1 MNAINSW
8 SKKLGQMVLTF
19 VRNHKR
25 ILIEVFSVVAFF
37 VFITLSI
44 NKCTYYKNVNDK
56 NIIALTDSVKYYKG
70 KYGNEV
76 AKKTMVETDCKNL
89 QNINDS
95 LYRMI
100 QSMQVKKPDIVIGG
114 STSIDN
120 GKHDTVWVPTVTE
133 ITSKNIYRKFDFSNQ
148 YRELVG
154 NVNYT
159 NDTLG
164 LHIEKDRIQFKYA
177 LAIKD
182 NAVYMTSDNPYVK
195 FNSITGLTIPKQKKE
210 KKFGIG
216 PSVFGGYS
224 NKGFVY
230 GVGIG
235 LQYNLISFWKFLK
248 IVLYLNR
255 IKIEWIIMDKLTD
268 MDKFLMLYFIFWW
281 IVDIRFYPYFVKSL
295 PSTDEFNLTNIFRK
309 QYEKYLDV

>member
-1 MNAINSW
+1 MNAISSW
-8 SKKLGQMVLTF
+8 NKKLGQMVLTF
-19 VRNHKR
+19 IRNHKR

-76 AKKTMVETDCKNL
+76 AKKTMIETDCKNL

-95 LYRMI
+95 LYKMI
-100 QSMQVKKPDIVIGG
+100 QNMQVKKPDIVIGG

-120 GKHDTVWVPTVTE
+120 GKHDTVWVPTTTE

-148 YRELVG
+148 YRELTG

-182 NAVYMTSDNPYVK
+182 NVVYMTSDNPYVK

-235 LQYNLISFWKFLK
+235 LQYNLISF
-248 IVLYLNR
+248 
-255 IKIEWIIMDKLTD
+255 
-268 MDKFLMLYFIFWW
+268 
-281 IVDIRFYPYFVKSL
+281 
-295 PSTDEFNLTNIFRK
+295 
-309 QYEKYLDV
+309 

>member
-1 MNAINSW
+1 MNAISSW

-44 NKCTYYKNVNDK
+44 NKCSYYKNVNDK
-56 NIIALTDSVKYYKG
+56 NIIALTDSVNYYKG

-76 AKKTMVETDCKNL
+76 AKKTMIETDCKNL
-89 QNINDS
+89 QIINDS

-120 GKHDTVWVPTVTE
+120 GKHDTVYIPTVTE

-148 YRELVG
+148 YRELTG
-154 NVNYT
+154 NVSYT

-164 LHIEKDRIQFKYA
+164 LYIEKDRMQFKYA
-177 LAIKD
+177 LAVKD
-182 NAVYMTSDNPYVK
+182 NVVYMTSDNPYVK

-230 GVGIG
+230 GIGIG
-235 LQYNLISFWKFLK
+235 LQYN
-248 IVLYLNR
+248 
-255 IKIEWIIMDKLTD
+255 
-268 MDKFLMLYFIFWW
+268 FINF
-281 IVDIRFYPYFVKSL
+281 
-295 PSTDEFNLTNIFRK
+295 
-309 QYEKYLDV
+309 

>member
-1 MNAINSW
+1 MNAINLW

-44 NKCTYYKNVNDK
+44 NKCTYYKNINDK
-56 NIIALTDSVKYYKG
+56 NIIALTDSVNYYKG

-76 AKKTMVETDCKNL
+76 AKKTMIETDCKNL
-89 QNINDS
+89 QIINDS

-120 GKHDTVWVPTVTE
+120 GKHDTVYILTVTE
-133 ITSKNIYRKFDFSNQ
+133 IASKNIYRKFDFSNQ
-148 YRELVG
+148 YRELTG
-154 NVNYT
+154 NVSYT

-164 LHIEKDRIQFKYA
+164 LYIEKDRMQFKYA
-177 LAIKD
+177 LAVKD
-182 NAVYMTSDNPYVK
+182 NVVYMTSDNPYVK

-216 PSVFGGYS
+216 PSLFGGYS

-230 GVGIG
+230 GIGIG
-235 LQYNLISFWKFLK
+235 LQYN
-248 IVLYLNR
+248 
-255 IKIEWIIMDKLTD
+255 
-268 MDKFLMLYFIFWW
+268 FINF
-281 IVDIRFYPYFVKSL
+281 
-295 PSTDEFNLTNIFRK
+295 
-309 QYEKYLDV
+309 

>member
-1 MNAINSW
+1 MNAISSW
-8 SKKLGQMVLTF
+8 NKKLGQMVLTF

-44 NKCTYYKNVNDK
+44 NKCTYYKNVNNK

-76 AKKTMVETDCKNL
+76 AKKTMIETDCKNL

-120 GKHDTVWVPTVTE
+120 GKHDTVYIPTVTE

-148 YRELVG
+148 YRELTG

-216 PSVFGGYS
+216 PSIFGGYS

-235 LQYNLISFWKFLK
+235 LQYNLISF
-248 IVLYLNR
+248 
-255 IKIEWIIMDKLTD
+255 
-268 MDKFLMLYFIFWW
+268 
-281 IVDIRFYPYFVKSL
+281 
-295 PSTDEFNLTNIFRK
+295 
-309 QYEKYLDV
+309 

>member
-1 MNAINSW
+1 MNAISLW

-56 NIIALTDSVKYYKG
+56 NIIALTDSVNYYKG

-76 AKKTMVETDCKNL
+76 AKKTMIETDYKNL
-89 QNINDS
+89 QIINDS

-133 ITSKNIYRKFDFSNQ
+133 ITSKNIYKKFDFSNQ
-148 YRELVG
+148 YRELTG
-154 NVNYT
+154 NVSYT

-164 LHIEKDRIQFKYA
+164 LYIEKDIMRFKYA
-177 LAIKD
+177 LAVKD
-182 NAVYMTSDNPYVK
+182 NVVYMTSDNPYVK
-195 FNSITGLTIPKQKKE
+195 FNSITGLKIPKQKKE

-230 GVGIG
+230 GIGIG
-235 LQYNLISFWKFLK
+235 LQYN
-248 IVLYLNR
+248 
-255 IKIEWIIMDKLTD
+255 
-268 MDKFLMLYFIFWW
+268 FINF
-281 IVDIRFYPYFVKSL
+281 
-295 PSTDEFNLTNIFRK
+295 
-309 QYEKYLDV
+309 

>member
-1 MNAINSW
+1 MNAISLW

-76 AKKTMVETDCKNL
+76 AKKAMIETDYKNL
-89 QNINDS
+89 QIINDS

-100 QSMQVKKPDIVIGG
+100 QSMQVKKPDMVIGG

-148 YRELVG
+148 YRELTG
-154 NVNYT
+154 NVSYT

-164 LHIEKDRIQFKYA
+164 LRIEKDIMQFKYA
-177 LAIKD
+177 LAVKD
-182 NAVYMTSDNPYVK
+182 NVVYMTSDNPYVK

-230 GVGIG
+230 GIGIG
-235 LQYNLISFWKFLK
+235 LQYNLISF
-248 IVLYLNR
+248 
-255 IKIEWIIMDKLTD
+255 
-268 MDKFLMLYFIFWW
+268 
-281 IVDIRFYPYFVKSL
+281 
-295 PSTDEFNLTNIFRK
+295 
-309 QYEKYLDV
+309 

>member
-1 MNAINSW
+1 MNAINLW

-44 NKCTYYKNVNDK
+44 NKCTYYKNINDK
-56 NIIALTDSVKYYKG
+56 NIIALTDSVNYYKG

-76 AKKTMVETDCKNL
+76 AKKTMIETDCKNL
-89 QNINDS
+89 QIINDS

-120 GKHDTVWVPTVTE
+120 GKNDTVYIPTVTE

-148 YRELVG
+148 YRELTG
-154 NVNYT
+154 NVSYT

-164 LHIEKDRIQFKYA
+164 LHIEKDRMQFKYA

-182 NAVYMTSDNPYVK
+182 NVVYMTSDNPYVK

-230 GVGIG
+230 GIGIG
-235 LQYNLISFWKFLK
+235 LQYNLISF
-248 IVLYLNR
+248 
-255 IKIEWIIMDKLTD
+255 
-268 MDKFLMLYFIFWW
+268 
-281 IVDIRFYPYFVKSL
+281 
-295 PSTDEFNLTNIFRK
+295 
-309 QYEKYLDV
+309 

>member
-1 MNAINSW
+1 MNAISSW
-8 SKKLGQMVLTF
+8 NKLMWQTATSF

-44 NKCTYYKNVNDK
+44 NKCTYYKDVNDK

-76 AKKTMVETDCKNL
+76 AKKTMIETDCKNL

-120 GKHDTVWVPTVTE
+120 GKHDTVYIPTVTE

-148 YRELVG
+148 YRELTG

-177 LAIKD
+177 LAVKD

-235 LQYNLISFWKFLK
+235 LQYN
-248 IVLYLNR
+248 
-255 IKIEWIIMDKLTD
+255 
-268 MDKFLMLYFIFWW
+268 FINF
-281 IVDIRFYPYFVKSL
+281 
-295 PSTDEFNLTNIFRK
+295 
-309 QYEKYLDV
+309 

>member
-1 MNAINSW
+1 MNAISSW
-8 SKKLGQMVLTF
+8 NKKLGQMVLTF

-76 AKKTMVETDCKNL
+76 AKKTMIETDCKNL
-89 QNINDS
+89 HNINDS

-100 QSMQVKKPDIVIGG
+100 QSMQVKKPNIVIGG
-114 STSIDN
+114 SPSIDN

-148 YRELVG
+148 YRELTG

-182 NAVYMTSDNPYVK
+182 NVVYMTSDNPYVK

-216 PSVFGGYS
+216 QSVFGGYS
-224 NKGFVY
+224 NRGFVY
-230 GVGIG
+230 GIGIG
-235 LQYNLISFWKFLK
+235 LQYNLISF
-248 IVLYLNR
+248 
-255 IKIEWIIMDKLTD
+255 
-268 MDKFLMLYFIFWW
+268 
-281 IVDIRFYPYFVKSL
+281 
-295 PSTDEFNLTNIFRK
+295 
-309 QYEKYLDV
+309 

>member
-1 MNAINSW
+1 MNAISLW

-44 NKCTYYKNVNDK
+44 NKCTYYKTVNDK
-56 NIIALTDSVKYYKG
+56 NIIALIDSVNYYKG

-76 AKKTMVETDCKNL
+76 AKKTMIETDYKNL
-89 QNINDS
+89 RIINDS

-120 GKHDTVWVPTVTE
+120 GKRDTVYIPTVTE

-148 YRELVG
+148 YRELTG
-154 NVNYT
+154 NVSYT

-164 LHIEKDRIQFKYA
+164 LYIEKDRMQFKYA
-177 LAIKD
+177 LAVKD
-182 NAVYMTSDNPYVK
+182 NVVYMTSDNPYVK

-224 NKGFVY
+224 NRGFVY
-230 GVGIG
+230 GIGIG
-235 LQYNLISFWKFLK
+235 LQYN
-248 IVLYLNR
+248 
-255 IKIEWIIMDKLTD
+255 
-268 MDKFLMLYFIFWW
+268 FINF
-281 IVDIRFYPYFVKSL
+281 
-295 PSTDEFNLTNIFRK
+295 
-309 QYEKYLDV
+309 

>member
-1 MNAINSW
+1 MNAISSW

-37 VFITLSI
+37 VFITWSI

-56 NIIALTDSVKYYKG
+56 NIIALTDSVNYYKG

-76 AKKTMVETDCKNL
+76 AKKTMIETDCKNL
-89 QNINDS
+89 QIINDS

-120 GKHDTVWVPTVTE
+120 GKNDTVYIPTVTE

-148 YRELVG
+148 YRELTG
-154 NVNYT
+154 NVSYT

-164 LHIEKDRIQFKYA
+164 LHIEKDIMQFKYA

-182 NAVYMTSDNPYVK
+182 NVVYMTSDNPYVK

-230 GVGIG
+230 GIGIG
-235 LQYNLISFWKFLK
+235 LQYNLISF
-248 IVLYLNR
+248 
-255 IKIEWIIMDKLTD
+255 
-268 MDKFLMLYFIFWW
+268 
-281 IVDIRFYPYFVKSL
+281 
-295 PSTDEFNLTNIFRK
+295 
-309 QYEKYLDV
+309 

>member
-1 MNAINSW
+1 MNAISLW

-19 VRNHKR
+19 IRNHKR

-44 NKCTYYKNVNDK
+44 NKCTYYKNINAK

-76 AKKTMVETDCKNL
+76 AKKTMIETDCKNL
-89 QNINDS
+89 QIINDS

-148 YRELVG
+148 YRDLTG
-154 NVNYT
+154 NVSYT

-164 LHIEKDRIQFKYA
+164 LYIEKDIMQFKYA
-177 LAIKD
+177 LAVKD
-182 NAVYMTSDNPYVK
+182 NVVYMTSDNPYVK

-230 GVGIG
+230 GIGIG
-235 LQYNLISFWKFLK
+235 LQYNLISF
-248 IVLYLNR
+248 
-255 IKIEWIIMDKLTD
+255 
-268 MDKFLMLYFIFWW
+268 
-281 IVDIRFYPYFVKSL
+281 
-295 PSTDEFNLTNIFRK
+295 
-309 QYEKYLDV
+309 

>member
-1 MNAINSW
+1 MNVISSW
-8 SKKLGQMVLTF
+8 NKKLGQMVLTF

-44 NKCTYYKNVNDK
+44 NKCTYYKNVNSK

-76 AKKTMVETDCKNL
+76 AKKTMMETDCKNL

-114 STSIDN
+114 SASIDN
-120 GKHDTVWVPTVTE
+120 GKHDTVYIPTVTE

-148 YRELVG
+148 YRELIG

-177 LAIKD
+177 LTIKD
-182 NAVYMTSDNPYVK
+182 NVVYMTSDNPYVK

-230 GVGIG
+230 GIGIG
-235 LQYNLISFWKFLK
+235 LQYNLISF
-248 IVLYLNR
+248 
-255 IKIEWIIMDKLTD
+255 
-268 MDKFLMLYFIFWW
+268 
-281 IVDIRFYPYFVKSL
+281 
-295 PSTDEFNLTNIFRK
+295 
-309 QYEKYLDV
+309 

>member
-1 MNAINSW
+1 MNAINLW

-56 NIIALTDSVKYYKG
+56 NIIALTDSVNYYKG

-76 AKKTMVETDCKNL
+76 AKKTMIETDCKNL
-89 QNINDS
+89 QIINDS

-120 GKHDTVWVPTVTE
+120 GKNDTVYIPTVTE

-148 YRELVG
+148 YRELTG
-154 NVNYT
+154 NVSYT

-164 LHIEKDRIQFKYA
+164 LYIEKDRMQFKYA
-177 LAIKD
+177 LAVKD
-182 NAVYMTSDNPYVK
+182 NVVYMTSDNPYVK

-230 GVGIG
+230 GIGIG
-235 LQYNLISFWKFLK
+235 LQYN
-248 IVLYLNR
+248 
-255 IKIEWIIMDKLTD
+255 
-268 MDKFLMLYFIFWW
+268 FINF
-281 IVDIRFYPYFVKSL
+281 
-295 PSTDEFNLTNIFRK
+295 
-309 QYEKYLDV
+309 

>member
-1 MNAINSW
+1 MNAISLW

-76 AKKTMVETDCKNL
+76 AKKTMIETDCKNL
-89 QNINDS
+89 QIINDS

-133 ITSKNIYRKFDFSNQ
+133 ITSKNIYRKFDFSNK
-148 YRELVG
+148 YRELTG
-154 NVNYT
+154 NVSYT

-164 LHIEKDRIQFKYA
+164 LHIEKDIMQFNYA
-177 LAIKD
+177 LAVK
-182 NAVYMTSDNPYVK
+182 NNVVYMTSDNPYVK

-230 GVGIG
+230 GIGIG
-235 LQYNLISFWKFLK
+235 LQYNLMNF
-248 IVLYLNR
+248 
-255 IKIEWIIMDKLTD
+255 
-268 MDKFLMLYFIFWW
+268 
-281 IVDIRFYPYFVKSL
+281 
-295 PSTDEFNLTNIFRK
+295 
-309 QYEKYLDV
+309 

>member
-1 MNAINSW
+1 MNAISLW

-37 VFITLSI
+37 VFITWSI
-44 NKCTYYKNVNDK
+44 NKCTYYKTVNDK
-56 NIIALTDSVKYYKG
+56 NIIALTDSVNYYKG

-76 AKKTMVETDCKNL
+76 AKKTMIETDCKNL
-89 QNINDS
+89 QIINDS

-120 GKHDTVWVPTVTE
+120 GKRDTVYIPTVTE

-148 YRELVG
+148 YRELTG
-154 NVNYT
+154 NVSYT

-164 LHIEKDRIQFKYA
+164 LYIEKDRMQFKYA
-177 LAIKD
+177 LAVKD
-182 NAVYMTSDNPYVK
+182 NVVYMTSDNPYVK

-230 GVGIG
+230 GIGIG
-235 LQYNLISFWKFLK
+235 LQYN
-248 IVLYLNR
+248 
-255 IKIEWIIMDKLTD
+255 
-268 MDKFLMLYFIFWW
+268 FINF
-281 IVDIRFYPYFVKSL
+281 
-295 PSTDEFNLTNIFRK
+295 
-309 QYEKYLDV
+309 

>member
-1 MNAINSW
+1 MNAINLW

-25 ILIEVFSVVAFF
+25 IFIEVFSVVAFF

-44 NKCTYYKNVNDK
+44 NKCTYYKNINNK
-56 NIIALTDSVKYYKG
+56 NIIALTDSVNYYKG

-76 AKKTMVETDCKNL
+76 AKKTMIETDCKNL
-89 QNINDS
+89 QIINDS

-148 YRELVG
+148 YRELTG
-154 NVNYT
+154 NVSYT

-164 LHIEKDRIQFKYA
+164 LYIEKDIMQFKYA
-177 LAIKD
+177 LAVKD
-182 NAVYMTSDNPYVK
+182 NVVYMTSDNPYVK
-195 FNSITGLTIPKQKKE
+195 FNSITGLKIPKQKKE

-230 GVGIG
+230 GIGIG
-235 LQYNLISFWKFLK
+235 LQYN
-248 IVLYLNR
+248 
-255 IKIEWIIMDKLTD
+255 
-268 MDKFLMLYFIFWW
+268 FINF
-281 IVDIRFYPYFVKSL
+281 
-295 PSTDEFNLTNIFRK
+295 
-309 QYEKYLDV
+309 

>member
-1 MNAINSW
+1 MNAINLW

-56 NIIALTDSVKYYKG
+56 NIIALTDSVNYYKG

-76 AKKTMVETDCKNL
+76 AKKTMIETDCKNL
-89 QNINDS
+89 QIINDS

-120 GKHDTVWVPTVTE
+120 GKNDTVYIPTVTE

-148 YRELVG
+148 YRELTG
-154 NVNYT
+154 NVSYT

-164 LHIEKDRIQFKYA
+164 LYIEKDRMQFKYA
-177 LAIKD
+177 LAVKD
-182 NAVYMTSDNPYVK
+182 NVVYMTSDNPYVK
-195 FNSITGLTIPKQKKE
+195 FNSITGLKIPKQKKE

-230 GVGIG
+230 GIGIG
-235 LQYNLISFWKFLK
+235 LQYN
-248 IVLYLNR
+248 
-255 IKIEWIIMDKLTD
+255 
-268 MDKFLMLYFIFWW
+268 FINF
-281 IVDIRFYPYFVKSL
+281 
-295 PSTDEFNLTNIFRK
+295 
-309 QYEKYLDV
+309 

>member
-1 MNAINSW
+1 MNAISLW

-37 VFITLSI
+37 VFMTLSI

-76 AKKTMVETDCKNL
+76 AKKTMIETDCKNL

-148 YRELVG
+148 YRELTG
-154 NVNYT
+154 NVSYI

-164 LHIEKDRIQFKYA
+164 LNIEKDIMQFKYA
-177 LAIKD
+177 LAVKD
-182 NAVYMTSDNPYVK
+182 NVVYMTSDNPYVK

-230 GVGIG
+230 GIGIG
-235 LQYNLISFWKFLK
+235 LQYNLISF
-248 IVLYLNR
+248 
-255 IKIEWIIMDKLTD
+255 
-268 MDKFLMLYFIFWW
+268 
-281 IVDIRFYPYFVKSL
+281 
-295 PSTDEFNLTNIFRK
+295 
-309 QYEKYLDV
+309 

>member
-1 MNAINSW
+1 MNAISLW

-25 ILIEVFSVVAFF
+25 ILIEVFSVVAFL

-44 NKCTYYKNVNDK
+44 NKCTYYKNINDK

-76 AKKTMVETDCKNL
+76 AKKTMIETDCKNL
-89 QNINDS
+89 QIINDS

-148 YRELVG
+148 YRELTG
-154 NVNYT
+154 NVSYT

-164 LHIEKDRIQFKYA
+164 LYIEKDIIQFKYA
-177 LAIKD
+177 LAVKD
-182 NAVYMTSDNPYVK
+182 NVVYMTSDNPYVK

-216 PSVFGGYS
+216 PSLFGGYS

-230 GVGIG
+230 GIGIG
-235 LQYNLISFWKFLK
+235 LQYNLISF
-248 IVLYLNR
+248 
-255 IKIEWIIMDKLTD
+255 
-268 MDKFLMLYFIFWW
+268 
-281 IVDIRFYPYFVKSL
+281 
-295 PSTDEFNLTNIFRK
+295 
-309 QYEKYLDV
+309 

>member
-1 MNAINSW
+1 MNAINLW

-37 VFITLSI
+37 VFITWSI
-44 NKCTYYKNVNDK
+44 NKCTYYKNINDK

-76 AKKTMVETDCKNL
+76 AKKTMIETDCKNL
-89 QNINDS
+89 QIINDS

-120 GKHDTVWVPTVTE
+120 GKHDTVWVPIVTE

-148 YRELVG
+148 YRELTG
-154 NVNYT
+154 NVSYT

-164 LHIEKDRIQFKYA
+164 LHIEKDIMQFKYA
-177 LAIKD
+177 LAVKD
-182 NAVYMTSDNPYVK
+182 NVVYMTSDNPYVK

-230 GVGIG
+230 GIGIG
-235 LQYNLISFWKFLK
+235 LQYNLISF
-248 IVLYLNR
+248 
-255 IKIEWIIMDKLTD
+255 
-268 MDKFLMLYFIFWW
+268 
-281 IVDIRFYPYFVKSL
+281 
-295 PSTDEFNLTNIFRK
+295 
-309 QYEKYLDV
+309 

>member
-1 MNAINSW
+1 MNAISLW

-25 ILIEVFSVVAFF
+25 IFIEVFSVVAFF

-56 NIIALTDSVKYYKG
+56 NIIELTDSINYYKG

-76 AKKTMVETDCKNL
+76 AKKTMIETDCKNL

-100 QSMQVKKPDIVIGG
+100 QSMQVKKPDMVIGG

-120 GKHDTVWVPTVTE
+120 GKHDTVYIPTVTE

-148 YRELVG
+148 YRELTG
-154 NVNYT
+154 NVSYT

-164 LHIEKDRIQFKYA
+164 LYIEKDIMQFKYA
-177 LAIKD
+177 LAVKD
-182 NAVYMTSDNPYVK
+182 NVVYMTSDNPYVK

-224 NKGFVY
+224 NRGFVY
-230 GVGIG
+230 GIGIG
-235 LQYNLISFWKFLK
+235 LQYNLISF
-248 IVLYLNR
+248 
-255 IKIEWIIMDKLTD
+255 
-268 MDKFLMLYFIFWW
+268 
-281 IVDIRFYPYFVKSL
+281 
-295 PSTDEFNLTNIFRK
+295 
-309 QYEKYLDV
+309 

>member
-1 MNAINSW
+1 MNAINLW

-37 VFITLSI
+37 VFITWSI

-56 NIIALTDSVKYYKG
+56 NIIALTDSVNYYKG

-76 AKKTMVETDCKNL
+76 AKKTMIETDCKNL
-89 QNINDS
+89 QIINDS

-148 YRELVG
+148 YRELTG
-154 NVNYT
+154 NVSYT

-164 LHIEKDRIQFKYA
+164 LYIEKDIMQFKYA
-177 LAIKD
+177 LAVKD
-182 NAVYMTSDNPYVK
+182 NVVYMTSGNPYVK

-230 GVGIG
+230 GIGIG
-235 LQYNLISFWKFLK
+235 LQYNLISF
-248 IVLYLNR
+248 
-255 IKIEWIIMDKLTD
+255 
-268 MDKFLMLYFIFWW
+268 
-281 IVDIRFYPYFVKSL
+281 
-295 PSTDEFNLTNIFRK
+295 
-309 QYEKYLDV
+309 

>member
-1 MNAINSW
+1 MNAISLW

-44 NKCTYYKNVNDK
+44 NKCTYYKNINDK

-76 AKKTMVETDCKNL
+76 AKKTMIETDCKNL
-89 QNINDS
+89 QIINDS

-100 QSMQVKKPDIVIGG
+100 QSMQVKKPDMVIGG

-120 GKHDTVWVPTVTE
+120 GKHDTVWIPTVTE

-148 YRELVG
+148 YRELTG
-154 NVNYT
+154 NVSYT

-164 LHIEKDRIQFKYA
+164 LHIGKDITQFKYA
-177 LAIKD
+177 LAVKD
-182 NAVYMTSDNPYVK
+182 NVVYMTSDNPYVK
-195 FNSITGLTIPKQKKE
+195 FNSITGLKIPKQKKE

-216 PSVFGGYS
+216 PSVFGGYT

-230 GVGIG
+230 GIGIG
-235 LQYNLISFWKFLK
+235 LQHNLISF
-248 IVLYLNR
+248 
-255 IKIEWIIMDKLTD
+255 
-268 MDKFLMLYFIFWW
+268 
-281 IVDIRFYPYFVKSL
+281 
-295 PSTDEFNLTNIFRK
+295 
-309 QYEKYLDV
+309 

>member
-1 MNAINSW
+1 MNAISLW

-44 NKCTYYKNVNDK
+44 NKCTYYKNINNK

-76 AKKTMVETDCKNL
+76 AKKTMIETDCKNL
-89 QNINDS
+89 QIINDS

-148 YRELVG
+148 YRELTG
-154 NVNYT
+154 NVSYT

-164 LHIEKDRIQFKYA
+164 LYIEKDIMQFKYA
-177 LAIKD
+177 LAVKD
-182 NAVYMTSDNPYVK
+182 NDVYMTSDNPYVK

-230 GVGIG
+230 GIGIG
-235 LQYNLISFWKFLK
+235 LQYN
-248 IVLYLNR
+248 
-255 IKIEWIIMDKLTD
+255 
-268 MDKFLMLYFIFWW
+268 FINF
-281 IVDIRFYPYFVKSL
+281 
-295 PSTDEFNLTNIFRK
+295 
-309 QYEKYLDV
+309 

>member
-1 MNAINSW
+1 MNAISLW

-44 NKCTYYKNVNDK
+44 NKCTYYKNVNDR

-76 AKKTMVETDCKNL
+76 AKKTMIETDCKNL
-89 QNINDS
+89 QIINDS

-100 QSMQVKKPDIVIGG
+100 QNMQVKKPDMVIGG

-148 YRELVG
+148 YRELTG
-154 NVNYT
+154 NVSYT

-164 LHIEKDRIQFKYA
+164 LHIEKDITQFKYA
-177 LAIKD
+177 LAVKD
-182 NAVYMTSDNPYVK
+182 NVVYMTSDNPYVK
-195 FNSITGLTIPKQKKE
+195 FNSITGLKIPKQKKE

-230 GVGIG
+230 GIGIG
-235 LQYNLISFWKFLK
+235 LQYNLISF
-248 IVLYLNR
+248 
-255 IKIEWIIMDKLTD
+255 
-268 MDKFLMLYFIFWW
+268 
-281 IVDIRFYPYFVKSL
+281 
-295 PSTDEFNLTNIFRK
+295 
-309 QYEKYLDV
+309 

>member
-1 MNAINSW
+1 MNAISSW

-37 VFITLSI
+37 VFINLSI
-44 NKCTYYKNVNDK
+44 NKCSYYKNVNDK
-56 NIIALTDSVKYYKG
+56 NIIALTDSVNYYKG

-76 AKKTMVETDCKNL
+76 AKKSMIETDCKNL
-89 QNINDS
+89 QIINDS
-95 LYRMI
+95 LYRMV

-120 GKHDTVWVPTVTE
+120 GKHDTVYIPTVTE

-148 YRELVG
+148 YRELTG
-154 NVNYT
+154 NVSYT

-164 LHIEKDRIQFKYA
+164 LYIEKDRMQFKYV
-177 LAIKD
+177 LAVKD
-182 NAVYMTSDNPYVK
+182 NVVYMTSDNPYVK

-230 GVGIG
+230 GIGIG
-235 LQYNLISFWKFLK
+235 LQYN
-248 IVLYLNR
+248 
-255 IKIEWIIMDKLTD
+255 
-268 MDKFLMLYFIFWW
+268 FINF
-281 IVDIRFYPYFVKSL
+281 
-295 PSTDEFNLTNIFRK
+295 
-309 QYEKYLDV
+309 

>member
-1 MNAINSW
+1 MNAISLW

-76 AKKTMVETDCKNL
+76 AKKTMIETDYKNL
-89 QNINDS
+89 QIINDS

-100 QSMQVKKPDIVIGG
+100 QSMQVKKPDMVMGG

-148 YRELVG
+148 YRELIG
-154 NVNYT
+154 NVSYT

-164 LHIEKDRIQFKYA
+164 LYIEKDRIQFKYA
-177 LAIKD
+177 LAVKD
-182 NAVYMTSDNPYVK
+182 NVVYMTSDNPYVK

-230 GVGIG
+230 GIGIG
-235 LQYNLISFWKFLK
+235 LQYNLISF
-248 IVLYLNR
+248 
-255 IKIEWIIMDKLTD
+255 
-268 MDKFLMLYFIFWW
+268 
-281 IVDIRFYPYFVKSL
+281 
-295 PSTDEFNLTNIFRK
+295 
-309 QYEKYLDV
+309 

>member
-1 MNAINSW
+1 MNAISLW

-25 ILIEVFSVVAFF
+25 ILIKVFSVVAFF

-76 AKKTMVETDCKNL
+76 AKKTMIEADYNNL
-89 QNINDS
+89 QIINDS

-100 QSMQVKKPDIVIGG
+100 QSMQVKKPDMVIGG
-114 STSIDN
+114 SSSIDN

-148 YRELVG
+148 YRELTG
-154 NVNYT
+154 NVSYT

-164 LHIEKDRIQFKYA
+164 LHIEKDIMQFKYA
-177 LAIKD
+177 LAVKD
-182 NAVYMTSDNPYVK
+182 NVVYMTSDNPYVK

-230 GVGIG
+230 GIGIG
-235 LQYNLISFWKFLK
+235 LQYNLISF
-248 IVLYLNR
+248 
-255 IKIEWIIMDKLTD
+255 
-268 MDKFLMLYFIFWW
+268 
-281 IVDIRFYPYFVKSL
+281 
-295 PSTDEFNLTNIFRK
+295 
-309 QYEKYLDV
+309 

>member
-1 MNAINSW
+1 MNAISLW

-56 NIIALTDSVKYYKG
+56 NIIALTDSVNYYKG

-76 AKKTMVETDCKNL
+76 AKKTMIETDCKNL
-89 QNINDS
+89 QIINDS

-100 QSMQVKKPDIVIGG
+100 QNMQVKKPDIVIGG

-120 GKHDTVWVPTVTE
+120 GNHDTVWVPTVTE

-148 YRELVG
+148 YRELTG
-154 NVNYT
+154 NVSYT

-164 LHIEKDRIQFKYA
+164 LYIEKDRIQFKYA
-177 LAIKD
+177 LAVKD
-182 NAVYMTSDNPYVK
+182 NVVYMTSDNPYVK
-195 FNSITGLTIPKQKKE
+195 FNSITGLKIPKQKKE

-216 PSVFGGYS
+216 PSIFGGYS

-230 GVGIG
+230 GIGIG
-235 LQYNLISFWKFLK
+235 LQYNLISF
-248 IVLYLNR
+248 
-255 IKIEWIIMDKLTD
+255 
-268 MDKFLMLYFIFWW
+268 
-281 IVDIRFYPYFVKSL
+281 
-295 PSTDEFNLTNIFRK
+295 
-309 QYEKYLDV
+309 

>member
-1 MNAINSW
+1 MNAISSW

-44 NKCTYYKNVNDK
+44 NKCSYYKNVNDK
-56 NIIALTDSVKYYKG
+56 NIIALTDSVNYYKG

-76 AKKTMVETDCKNL
+76 AKKTMIETDCKNL
-89 QNINDS
+89 QIINDS

-120 GKHDTVWVPTVTE
+120 GKHDTVYIPTVTE

-148 YRELVG
+148 YRELTG
-154 NVNYT
+154 NVSYT

-164 LHIEKDRIQFKYA
+164 LYIEKDRMQFKYA
-177 LAIKD
+177 LAVKD
-182 NAVYMTSDNPYVK
+182 NIVYMTSDNPYVK

-224 NKGFVY
+224 NRGFVY
-230 GVGIG
+230 GIGIG
-235 LQYNLISFWKFLK
+235 LQYN
-248 IVLYLNR
+248 
-255 IKIEWIIMDKLTD
+255 
-268 MDKFLMLYFIFWW
+268 FINF
-281 IVDIRFYPYFVKSL
+281 
-295 PSTDEFNLTNIFRK
+295 
-309 QYEKYLDV
+309 

>member
-1 MNAINSW
+1 MNAISLW

-25 ILIEVFSVVAFF
+25 MLIEVFSVVAFF
-37 VFITLSI
+37 IFIALSI

-56 NIIALTDSVKYYKG
+56 NIIALTDSVNYYKG

-76 AKKTMVETDCKNL
+76 AKKTMIETDCKNL
-89 QNINDS
+89 QIINDS

-120 GKHDTVWVPTVTE
+120 GKRDTVYIPTVTE

-148 YRELVG
+148 YRELIG
-154 NVNYT
+154 NVSYT

-164 LHIEKDRIQFKYA
+164 LYIEKDIMQFKYA
-177 LAIKD
+177 LAVKD
-182 NAVYMTSDNPYVK
+182 NVVYMTSDNPYVK

-216 PSVFGGYS
+216 PSVFGGYG

-230 GVGIG
+230 GIGIG
-235 LQYNLISFWKFLK
+235 LQYN
-248 IVLYLNR
+248 
-255 IKIEWIIMDKLTD
+255 
-268 MDKFLMLYFIFWW
+268 FINF
-281 IVDIRFYPYFVKSL
+281 
-295 PSTDEFNLTNIFRK
+295 
-309 QYEKYLDV
+309 

>member
-1 MNAINSW
+1 MNAISSW
-8 SKKLGQMVLTF
+8 NKLMWQTATSF

-76 AKKTMVETDCKNL
+76 AKKTMIETDCNNL
-89 QNINDS
+89 HNINDS

-114 STSIDN
+114 SSSIDN

-182 NAVYMTSDNPYVK
+182 NVVYMTSDNPYVK

-216 PSVFGGYS
+216 PSVFSGYS

-230 GVGIG
+230 GFGIG
-235 LQYNLISFWKFLK
+235 LQYNLISF
-248 IVLYLNR
+248 
-255 IKIEWIIMDKLTD
+255 
-268 MDKFLMLYFIFWW
+268 
-281 IVDIRFYPYFVKSL
+281 
-295 PSTDEFNLTNIFRK
+295 
-309 QYEKYLDV
+309 

>member
-76 AKKTMVETDCKNL
+76 AKKTMIETDCKNL

-120 GKHDTVWVPTVTE
+120 GKHDTVWVLSASTADVSATGVTE

-148 YRELVG
+148 YRELTG

-177 LAIKD
+177 LAVKD

-235 LQYNLISFWKFLK
+235 LQYN
-248 IVLYLNR
+248 
-255 IKIEWIIMDKLTD
+255 
-268 MDKFLMLYFIFWW
+268 FINF
-281 IVDIRFYPYFVKSL
+281 
-295 PSTDEFNLTNIFRK
+295 
-309 QYEKYLDV
+309 

>member
-1 MNAINSW
+1 MNAINLW

-44 NKCTYYKNVNDK
+44 NKCTYYKNINDK
-56 NIIALTDSVKYYKG
+56 NIIALTDSVNYYKG

-76 AKKTMVETDCKNL
+76 AKKTMIETDCKNL
-89 QNINDS
+89 QIINDS

-133 ITSKNIYRKFDFSNQ
+133 ITSKNIYKKFDFSNQ
-148 YRELVG
+148 YRELTG
-154 NVNYT
+154 NVSYT

-164 LHIEKDRIQFKYA
+164 LYIEKDIMQFKYA
-177 LAIKD
+177 LAVKD
-182 NAVYMTSDNPYVK
+182 NVVYMTSDNPYVK
-195 FNSITGLTIPKQKKE
+195 FNSITGLKIPKQKKE

-230 GVGIG
+230 GIGIG
-235 LQYNLISFWKFLK
+235 LQYN
-248 IVLYLNR
+248 
-255 IKIEWIIMDKLTD
+255 
-268 MDKFLMLYFIFWW
+268 FINF
-281 IVDIRFYPYFVKSL
+281 
-295 PSTDEFNLTNIFRK
+295 
-309 QYEKYLDV
+309 

>member
-1 MNAINSW
+1 MNAINLW

-25 ILIEVFSVVAFF
+25 IFIEVFSVVAFF

-56 NIIALTDSVKYYKG
+56 NIIALTDSVNYYKG

-76 AKKTMVETDCKNL
+76 AKKTMIETDCKNL
-89 QNINDS
+89 QIINDS
-95 LYRMI
+95 LYKMI

-114 STSIDN
+114 LTSIDN

-148 YRELVG
+148 YRELTG
-154 NVNYT
+154 NVSYT

-164 LHIEKDRIQFKYA
+164 LHIEKDIMQFKYA
-177 LAIKD
+177 LAVKD
-182 NAVYMTSDNPYVK
+182 NVVYMTSDNPYVK
-195 FNSITGLTIPKQKKE
+195 FNSITGLKIPKQKKE

-230 GVGIG
+230 GIGIG
-235 LQYNLISFWKFLK
+235 LQYNLISF
-248 IVLYLNR
+248 
-255 IKIEWIIMDKLTD
+255 
-268 MDKFLMLYFIFWW
+268 
-281 IVDIRFYPYFVKSL
+281 
-295 PSTDEFNLTNIFRK
+295 
-309 QYEKYLDV
+309 

>member
-1 MNAINSW
+1 MNAISLW

-44 NKCTYYKNVNDK
+44 NKCAYYKNINAK

-76 AKKTMVETDCKNL
+76 AKKTMIETDCKNL
-89 QNINDS
+89 QIINDS

-148 YRELVG
+148 YRELTG
-154 NVNYT
+154 NVSYT

-164 LHIEKDRIQFKYA
+164 LYIEKDIMQFKYA
-177 LAIKD
+177 LAVKD
-182 NAVYMTSDNPYVK
+182 NVVYMTSDNPYVK
-195 FNSITGLTIPKQKKE
+195 FNSITGLKIPKQKKE

-230 GVGIG
+230 GIGIG
-235 LQYNLISFWKFLK
+235 LQYN
-248 IVLYLNR
+248 
-255 IKIEWIIMDKLTD
+255 
-268 MDKFLMLYFIFWW
+268 FINF
-281 IVDIRFYPYFVKSL
+281 
-295 PSTDEFNLTNIFRK
+295 
-309 QYEKYLDV
+309 

>member
-1 MNAINSW
+1 MNAISSW

-56 NIIALTDSVKYYKG
+56 NIIALTDSVNYYKG

-76 AKKTMVETDCKNL
+76 AKKTMIETDCKNL
-89 QNINDS
+89 QIINDS

-120 GKHDTVWVPTVTE
+120 GKHDTVYIPTVTE

-148 YRELVG
+148 YRELTG
-154 NVNYT
+154 NVSYT

-164 LHIEKDRIQFKYA
+164 LYIEKDIMQFKYA
-177 LAIKD
+177 LAVKD
-182 NAVYMTSDNPYVK
+182 NVVYMTSDNPYVK

-230 GVGIG
+230 GIGIG
-235 LQYNLISFWKFLK
+235 LQYN
-248 IVLYLNR
+248 
-255 IKIEWIIMDKLTD
+255 
-268 MDKFLMLYFIFWW
+268 FINF
-281 IVDIRFYPYFVKSL
+281 
-295 PSTDEFNLTNIFRK
+295 
-309 QYEKYLDV
+309 